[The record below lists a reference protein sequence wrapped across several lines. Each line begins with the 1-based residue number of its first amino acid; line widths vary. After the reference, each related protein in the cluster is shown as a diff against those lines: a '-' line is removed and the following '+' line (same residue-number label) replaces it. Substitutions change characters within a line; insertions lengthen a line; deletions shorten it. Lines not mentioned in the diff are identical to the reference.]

1 MSTAK
6 KEITKNRMWIRT
18 LGTTVLSLAALCT
31 ATVAQAQSSP
41 ATCHDKPLD
50 IGSNRQVFIDGR
62 FLSRTHN
69 VTLRTHAP
77 VKTREK
83 TIDHDQP
90 WEVGGIGPY
99 SNVIK
104 EGDTY
109 RMWYQVMASVQWHVD
124 REAGAICYAESKDGI
139 HWEKPN
145 LGLVEFNGST
155 DNNIVLGHGA
165 GGVRIGQDGGLV
177 FIDPKA
183 PADQKYRMLINHK
196 PTGEGLHIFSSP
208 DGIHW
213 KLTHPNVVTYR
224 PQERGHHLDSQNVIF
239 YDDRIDKYV
248 FYGRKNLNQRG
259 SQGRSIARGESETL
273 TGFPFLQEMPSVI
286 YPDEFGPTMGQ
297 TQLVDYY
304 KSAALKYPWA
314 QDAYYMFPE
323 AYYHYVD
330 AKVQGLPGGL
340 PTNAGPLDSQFAASR
355 DGIVWERYDRRPF
368 VSLGQKGEFDWASAR
383 VIHGLVP
390 SVDDR
395 YMYVYYR
402 ASDWLHGW
410 DRNPENKRM
419 LTEAGLDADQNIAV
433 ISRVVSRKDGF
444 VSVRGGYAGGSFT
457 TPVLLFD
464 GNELVLNIDTSAT
477 GFARV
482 GIIRPDTGAIAGY
495 DERGTEKSG
504 FGVQYCDLIHTANN
518 TNYVVKWSGDSDVS
532 ALAGKPVR
540 LQFELYNCDL
550 YAFQFRK

>member
-1 MSTAK
+1 M
-6 KEITKNRMWIRT
+6 NRMRIRT